1 MKNHIQSQCLKYPH
15 RENQKNQSTLAFKP
29 KEEGESSSKLVS
41 WVFNFDECKK
51 ALAEMI
57 ILDELS
63 FRFVEGFGFRKF
75 MSVAQPRFNP
85 IPCRT
90 TIAKTCFRVFLDEK
104 QKLKE
109 ALREQRVCLTTDTW
123 TSVQN
128 LNYMC
133 LTAHFIDSD
142 WKIHKRILS
151 FCLVENHKGETLGK
165 AVEMCLLDWGIDK
178 ILTITVDNAASN
190 SGLISFIQKKT
201 KHRKATVL
209 GHKYLHVRCS
219 AHILNLIVRE
229 GLVEMDETIVKV
241 RKSVKYVRSS
251 PQRQN
256 TFKLCAEKEKVEVQ
270 NQLCLDVPTRW
281 NYTYIMLEKA
291 EKYQKAFERL
301 EEDDPNFL
309 RTIREESKEEG
320 NDRHEVA
327 WGMDDVDWEKIRIF
341 SKFLKIFYDAT
352 LRFSGAS
359 YVTSNSFFLELM
371 SIHDTIELEHEK
383 DSYLLRTMSDYM
395 KNKFEKYWGNFD
407 NMNHLL
413 YVGLVLDPRYKL
425 RYLEYCFG
433 TLYERQKAVDMV
445 GKVKAVL
452 EDLYKFYSQNQ
463 VGSSGASAAAQAQ
476 GQNPSGLMEG
486 DDYNVV
492 DAKAIRM
499 MGFRKHL
506 KGIDSSNI
514 KSEVDKYLLES
525 CEDFDDNFDIL
536 AWWKVNSPRY
546 RVLSRVARHVLAIS
560 VSTVASESAFSTA
573 GRVLDPFRSSLS
585 PLMVEALI
593 CGQNWLRPSS
603 TPICLRAAMD
613 DVEEFEKL
621 DGELVSDAA
630 LTSELGMSTPT
641 SIEVDG

>member
-1 MKNHIQSQCLKYPH
+1 MNETREIPEGQHNEADQGATNLHEDKGKPPLPPTAGNTGKKRSIVWGHWGEPRSACNYCGTTYACDTKLNGTTAMRNHIQSQCLKYPY
-15 RENQKNQSTLAFKP
+15 REDKKNQSTLAFKP

-41 WVFNFDECKK
+41 WVFNFEECKK

-123 TSVQN
+123 TSIQN
-128 LNYMC
+128 LNYLC

-201 KHRKATVL
+201 KHRKATIL

-241 RKSVKYVRSS
+241 RKSVRYVRSS
-251 PQRQN
+251 PQRQS
-256 TFKLCAEKEKVEVQ
+256 TFKLCAEKEKVDCK

-309 RTIREESKEEG
+309 MTIREEAKEEG
-320 NDRHEVA
+320 NDKHEVA
-327 WGMDDVDWEKIRIF
+327 
-341 SKFLKIFYDAT
+341 
-352 LRFSGAS
+352 
-359 YVTSNSFFLELM
+359 
-371 SIHDTIELEHEK
+371 
-383 DSYLLRTMSDYM
+383 
-395 KNKFEKYWGNFD
+395 
-407 NMNHLL
+407 
-413 YVGLVLDPRYKL
+413 
-425 RYLEYCFG
+425 
-433 TLYERQKAVDMV
+433 
-445 GKVKAVL
+445 
-452 EDLYKFYSQNQ
+452 
-463 VGSSGASAAAQAQ
+463 
-476 GQNPSGLMEG
+476 
-486 DDYNVV
+486 
-492 DAKAIRM
+492 
-499 MGFRKHL
+499 
-506 KGIDSSNI
+506 
-514 KSEVDKYLLES
+514 
-525 CEDFDDNFDIL
+525 
-536 AWWKVNSPRY
+536 
-546 RVLSRVARHVLAIS
+546 
-560 VSTVASESAFSTA
+560 
-573 GRVLDPFRSSLS
+573 
-585 PLMVEALI
+585 
-593 CGQNWLRPSS
+593 
-603 TPICLRAAMD
+603 
-613 DVEEFEKL
+613 
-621 DGELVSDAA
+621 
-630 LTSELGMSTPT
+630 
-641 SIEVDG
+641 